1 MNCAALRRLPPK
13 WENARPS
20 CDSPP
25 LIQFRQLTLT
35 RGVRRLIEA
44 ASLQIHAG
52 WRVGVVGANGS
63 GKSSLFALLR
73 GDIQSEAGDCL
84 VPRDWRVASVAQETP
99 PLPQAA
105 IEFVLDGD
113 EELRRVERAIAA
125 ADAAHDGRALAE
137 LHARLEAIDG
147 YSAGP
152 GPPPCSQVSASR
164 PRTWPGRSPISRA
177 AGACA

>member
-1 MNCAALRRLPPK
+1 VNCAALRPLPPK
-13 WENARPS
+13 WENAPPS
-20 CDSPP
+20 RDSPP

-35 RGVRRLIEA
+35 RGVRRLIED

-73 GDIQSEAGDCL
+73 GEIQSEAGDCL

-125 ADAAHDGRALAE
+125 ADAAQNCTSGSKRSTVTAP
-137 LHARLEAIDG
+137 R
-147 YSAGP
+147 P
-152 GPPPCSQVSASR
+152 GPPPCLRVSASR
-164 PRTWPGRSPISRA
+164 RRISSGRSPISQA